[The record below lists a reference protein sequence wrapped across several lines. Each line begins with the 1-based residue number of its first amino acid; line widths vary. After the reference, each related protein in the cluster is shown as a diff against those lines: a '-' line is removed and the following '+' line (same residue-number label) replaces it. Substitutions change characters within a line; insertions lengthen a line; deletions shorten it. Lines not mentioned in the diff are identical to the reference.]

1 MALLRQF
8 YTNFTAGELSPLLTS
23 RIDSGAYKNGSKKVR
38 NFRMLSQGG
47 LRRRGGL
54 QYLLELSDVAYQ
66 VEPYIYDED
75 EAYILLFSNGKLEIV
90 DASDPTS
97 IVQTLT
103 SQPWNTAAMIGN
115 LQVSQSGDTM
125 IIVHPDMPMQQLT
138 RTAVDTFSRTA
149 YAFDTADGFVHQPYY
164 KFVDPAITIT
174 PTNANTNPQT
184 FTASSAIFS
193 SDWEGEEIEF
203 TDDAGTVHHIEFTTY
218 LTSTTFTG
226 TFDTAPSNT
235 NASANW
241 KEQVFSSRHGYA
253 RAVIFHD
260 QRLIFGGSKDLP
272 NHLFMSKVGEFF
284 NFDVGTGL
292 DDESIQVQ
300 IAENQIS
307 EIKSLSSFRHLIIFT
322 SEQELYVPTS
332 ENRPLT
338 PSTIAIK
345 KQTSFGSSNVPPE
358 DFDGA
363 LIFLTKSKGSI
374 REFVFSDISQA
385 YNSDAITLL
394 SPHLIGTPTDMVAQ
408 REAVDQVESYLY
420 AVNTDGKM
428 PVFMSIRKE
437 QLQGWCEY
445 STDGDFKNVV
455 NVNRKI
461 YAVVEREINSTTFTT
476 LELLNNDYHTDCAK
490 KYTNAT
496 ATKNWTI
503 AHLPN
508 TEVVVK
514 SGNYSMGTYTTDSS
528 GNLTLTDAVDEVEI
542 GLNYT
547 PELETLPPEFQLP
560 DGISVGQKRRIV
572 RAVLDLNETLDVKTK
587 GTSVLIRRVTDDFSL
602 EPTPVTERK
611 EIYLLGWGK
620 EGTITI
626 TQDQPLPLTING
638 LLLEVEV

>member
-23 RIDSGAYKNGSKKVR
+23 RIDSGAYKNGSKKLR

-47 LRRRGGL
+47 IRRRGGL

-149 YAFDTADGFVHQPYY
+149 YAFDTADGFIHQPYY
-164 KFVDPAITIT
+164 KFVDPAITLDPAST
-174 PTNANTNPQT
+174 STNNQT
-184 FTASSAIFS
+184 ITASSAIFS
-193 SDWEGEEIEF
+193 SDWVGEEIEF
-203 TDDAGTVHHIEFTTY
+203 TDENGDIHHIEVIAY
-218 LTSTTFTG
+218 LTSTTITG
-226 TFDTAPSNT
+226 KFDTAPHNH
-235 NASANW
+235 SAVTTW

-292 DDESIQVQ
+292 ADESIQVQ

-345 KQTSFGSSNVPPE
+345 KQTSFGSSSVPPE

-476 LELLNNDYHTDCAK
+476 LELLNNDYHTDCSK

-528 GNLTLTDAVDEVEI
+528 GDLTLTDAVDNVEI